1 MDQSIGFGVESNVL
15 SFLRIDMLQYKF
27 LSIDKTVALYFL
39 WYYTHTHKKKNTPQV
54 FLTIAEVKGHLFT
67 AIVKSSPICGDKQIH
82 PSDVCKLIL
91 RLLEQ

>member
-1 MDQSIGFGVESNVL
+1 MVL
-15 SFLRIDMLQYKF
+15 HTD
-27 LSIDKTVALYFL
+27 
-39 WYYTHTHKKKNTPQV
+39 THKKNTPQV

-67 AIVKSSPICGDKQIH
+67 AMVKSSPICGDKQIH